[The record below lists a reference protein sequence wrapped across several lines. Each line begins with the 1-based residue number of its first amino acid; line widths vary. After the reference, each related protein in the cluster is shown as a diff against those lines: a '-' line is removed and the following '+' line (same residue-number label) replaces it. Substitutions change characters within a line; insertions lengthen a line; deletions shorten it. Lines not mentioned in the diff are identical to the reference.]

1 MNAKSR
7 YIPLDA
13 TEKAALE
20 DINTLLPIEVY
31 EKLAALIRQ
40 ALKKLPTGDAA
51 LNDTR
56 SHNAISIDGDRGTG
70 KTAVLVNLKR
80 YLSRADGLGGT
91 TDAATDRELLSSVHV
106 LDPIDP
112 TLLEDGES
120 LLLHGVVAAVLHDKE
135 LKERQRRNPERHREL
150 NIALEHL
157 AHGLESVESQ
167 KTSRGMDT
175 IRALHSNQRLGEC
188 VENFFKAALHLL
200 EKKLLVLLIDD
211 VDTALN
217 RAFENLEIIRRYLTT
232 PYVLPILTG
241 DRGLY
246 DEVVWRD
253 FHGRLTKDSSYLSD
267 QAYEVAR
274 DLATEYQRKILP
286 VQRRLTMP
294 QVADYWKDDGVK
306 LRGDGKDIPPLQNFY
321 AWLQIF
327 IGGPVNGREGSE
339 MDIPIPSVR
348 ALIQLVNH
356 CGDLIPGLPEGV
368 CNATSAI
375 NAKRAWQMPGVPVE
389 LIEGLALRK
398 RVTGQ
403 KKSGVGKKIK
413 GGVKNMINGGE
424 YPEWS
429 RLWVGRLSEYFR
441 HEPRGGRVYLSL
453 LAMEHWSRLSENSS
467 GVGGVRIF
475 DTPLF
480 QPLEHVKEEFVGFNR
495 VYGLSEWVSQ
505 YNEMLPEV
513 WLRRVGQ
520 VKTILP
526 YPTPEFGDVL
536 SGVWYYE
543 RDIDKAGSLYSYF
556 RENKNIL
563 MFVVGLL
570 VSNNFYSD
578 GKFGV
583 MLNIGRVFELIIASL
598 VGEVSL
604 SEARRILASA
614 PFFSVTALAPTKTV
628 YGEGVVGIRISDNGK
643 LDPSGFNYVDG
654 RSAPL
659 LIDGA
664 EEVCKKIASWR
675 KDHELGKVKLSPWLV
690 YKVFNKVFNQVS
702 AGVVRGVVGTGS
714 VTVPCALSLVKS
726 LFNATWSAFGSF
738 EKGNFFGLDDEVVTS
753 NVAILDGFEKG
764 GHYEININPF
774 ISSENGVYGGRE
786 MRAVS
791 FFMKDH
797 PIKQII
803 DDFDDNRPGSD
814 IWGEVKGAPQFIGL
828 SGFNG

>member
-13 TEKAALE
+13 TEKAALQ

-31 EKLAALIRQ
+31 EKLATLIRQ

-120 LLLHGVVAAVLHDKE
+120 LLLHVVVAAVLHDKE

-167 KTSRGMDT
+167 KKSRGMDT

-217 RAFENLEIIRRYLTT
+217 RAFENLDIIRRYLTT

-294 QVADYWKDDGVK
+294 QVADYWKDNGVK
-306 LRGDGKDIPPLQNFY
+306 LRGDGKDILPLQNFY

-368 CNATSAI
+368 CNASSPL
-375 NAKRAWQMPGVPVE
+375 NAKRAWQMPNFPIVA
-389 LIEGLALRK
+389 IEKFSEIYDENILSNESLLGAYQILVDSARKNKGSSINLRSSNWV
-398 RVTGQ
+398 R
-403 KKSGVGKKIK
+403 
-413 GGVKNMINGGE
+413 
-424 YPEWS
+424 
-429 RLWVGRLSEYFR
+429 RLEEYFQ
-441 HEPRGGRVYLSL
+441 HEPRAGKAYLSL
-453 LAMEHWSRLSENSS
+453 LAIEHWQEWQNRKSRDNSN
-467 GVGGVRIF
+467 GLF

-480 QPLEHVKEEFVGFNR
+480 QPLWHSEVGVVEFSVK
-495 VYGLSEWVSQ
+495 YDLAEWKKKL
-505 YNEMLPEV
+505 EDFLPEA
-513 WLRRVGQ
+513 WLARVS
-520 VKTILP
+520 KSRTILP
-526 YPTPEFGDVL
+526 YPVPEVGAV
-536 SGVWYYE
+536 SSVSWYYKGQVDKDVKDGKLHKDDE
-543 RDIDKAGSLYSYF
+543 NLVLVLID
-556 RENKNIL
+556 
-563 MFVVGLL
+563 L
-570 VSNNFYSD
+570 VLQRNFYAD
-578 GKFGV
+578 DDRV
-583 MLNIGRVFELIIASL
+583 MRLSAGRVFEVIIASL
-598 VGEVSL
+598 VGDVMPSDL
-604 SEARRILASA
+604 RGILGRA
-614 PFFSVTALAPTKTV
+614 PFFSTSALAPTKV
-628 YGEGVVGIRISDNGK
+628 IYGGVEKSSSADDDKPSTGWVNSVNGMVAPGVEIGIKKLSELINGWRANHNMK
-643 LDPSGFNYVDG
+643 SV
-654 RSAPL
+654 
-659 LIDGA
+659 
-664 EEVCKKIASWR
+664 EV
-675 KDHELGKVKLSPWLV
+675 SPWLV
-690 YKVFNKVFNQVS
+690 YKVFNKVYTQLGMEAIGHDEVNT
-702 AGVVRGVVGTGS
+702 VRG
-714 VTVPCALSLVKS
+714 LVH
-726 LFNATWSAFGSF
+726 LVERVFYTTWSAFGSF
-738 EKGNFFGLDDEVVTS
+738 EKGRVFGFNDVVATSNIVSLAGFESGDHYRLNIDPFFG
-753 NVAILDGFEKG
+753 KG
-764 GHYEININPF
+764 
-774 ISSENGVYGGRE
+774 YGGSVG
-786 MRAVS
+786 AVS
-791 FFMKDH
+791 YFLKDH
-797 PIKQII
+797 PICK
-803 DDFDDNRPGSD
+803 FFES
-814 IWGEVKGAPQFIGL
+814 VKYISYMYDSGDPQSVDGAGA
-828 SGFNG
+828 